1 MMRKK
6 LDIVSIGEIL
16 IDFVGKE
23 QSMRL
28 ADVTEFRRAAGGG
41 PANMAVGAARL
52 GAKTGFIG
60 KVGADAFGRH
70 LHEILEQNGVDTQG
84 LIVDSAAN
92 TTLVFVALNQKG
104 VPDFSFFRQGTA
116 DTLLRVD
123 ELPISLLQDAKIL
136 HFSSVSLT
144 TEPSRSACLKAVEIA
159 RNSGALISFDPNLRL
174 PLWPD
179 SGSARKEIMAAA
191 GLADILKMNDEEYL
205 FLTGQSIECRKK
217 KEDVFWSDRLKL
229 LAVTRGEKGSMLF
242 THTDSLQFAG
252 RTIRVVDT
260 TGAGDAFMAGI
271 LTILA
276 DRPEMEGIDRSC
288 LTKVGQWATA
298 AATLACSHPG
308 GIPSLPVREEV
319 VELAKFI
326 EPQ

>member
-1 MMRKK
+1 MRKK

-52 GAKTGFIG
+52 GAKTGFVG

-84 LIVDSAAN
+84 LIADPAAN
-92 TTLVFVALNQKG
+92 TTLVFVALNQQG

-123 ELPISLLQDAKIL
+123 ELPIPLLQDTKIL

-144 TEPSRSACLKAVEIA
+144 TEPSRSACLKAVEVA
-159 RNSGALISFDPNLRL
+159 KNAGALISFDPNLRL
-174 PLWPD
+174 QIWPD
-179 SGSARKEIMAAA
+179 SDSARKEIMAAA
-191 GLADILKMNDEEYL
+191 GLANILKMNDEEYH
-205 FLTGQSIECRKK
+205 FLTGQPIECRKK
-217 KEDVFWSDRLKL
+217 KEDVFGSDRLKL
-229 LAVTRGEKGSMLF
+229 LAVTRGERGSMLF

-252 RTIRVVDT
+252 RKISVVDT
-260 TGAGDAFMAGI
+260 TGAGDAFMAGM

-276 DRPEMEGIDRSC
+276 ERPEMEGIDRAC
-288 LTKVGQWATA
+288 LTKAGQWATA
-298 AATLACSHPG
+298 AATLACGHPG
-308 GIPSLPVREEV
+308 GIPSLPAREEV

-326 EPQ
+326 EPL